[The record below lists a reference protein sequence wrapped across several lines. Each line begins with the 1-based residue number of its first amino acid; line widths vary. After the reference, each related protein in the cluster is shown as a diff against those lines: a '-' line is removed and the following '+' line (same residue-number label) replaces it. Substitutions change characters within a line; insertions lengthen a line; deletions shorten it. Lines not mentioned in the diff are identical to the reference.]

1 MPPAAAKRART
12 SHAKDVR
19 RTELL
24 DAALAEFFESGF
36 SAARMT
42 DIASRAGVSKGTLYL
57 YFDSKEA
64 LFRALIETFAIPNIE
79 MLEAAA
85 AQFGGGLGALK
96 MIIRMAPTIVRE
108 SPVPKIAKV
117 LVADST
123 NFPEIVSEYRQTVVE
138 RMLGMMAGLL
148 ARAHDAGEIE
158 IGDPALTARIVVAP
172 IFFSAMW
179 RVVFEQDGKSKV
191 DLDALFALYEDML
204 MRALRAK
211 GETA

>member
-24 DAALAEFFESGF
+24 NAALAEFFESGF
-36 SAARMT
+36 SAARMS
-42 DIASRAGVSKGTLYL
+42 DIAKRAGVSKGTLYL
-57 YFDSKEA
+57 YFDSKEE

-85 AQFGGGLGALK
+85 QQSGGGLNALR
-96 MIIRMAPTIVRE
+96 MVLRMAPTIVRE

-117 LVADST
+117 LISEST
-123 NFPEIVSEYRQTVVE
+123 TFPEIVAEYRKRVVE
-138 RMLGMMAGLL
+138 RVLGMAAGLL
-148 ARAHDAGEIE
+148 QKAHDAGEIAV
-158 IGDPALTARIVVAP
+158 DNAALTARIVVAP

-179 RVVFEQDGKSKV
+179 RVVFEQGRKSTV

-204 MRALRAK
+204 MRALRAE
-211 GETA
+211 GGAR